1 MVPFPAGGQIRV
13 REIDKRKVLARSLK
27 ALPDGSG
34 WQLFTPWKPLVWFAT
49 IMDRTVRI
57 DQALAK
63 RNYSPV
69 LRERIERL
77 LDGQEDRARL
87 RCCNSGCFVCVQQ
100 LLEILAEFEAGEGGA
115 PTPT

>member
-1 MVPFPAGGQIRV
+1 
-13 REIDKRKVLARSLK
+13 
-27 ALPDGSG
+27 
-34 WQLFTPWKPLVWFAT
+34 
-49 IMDRTVRI
+49 MDRVARI

-69 LRERIERL
+69 LRLRIERL

-100 LLEILAEFEAGEGGA
+100 LLEILAEVEGGETGEPA
-115 PTPT
+115 PT